1 MNLKKDIAMERT
13 QDSRYDLKRDENFA
27 QTSINFLRRR
37 RKNRVWAAVIVAVV
51 VGLLLLWGGS
61 VVLRS
66 LSGAG
71 SGWLAPVLIGWV
83 VLRFIRRVL
92 AAFFSALIW
101 IIVILALSGL
111 L

>member
-1 MNLKKDIAMERT
+1 M
-13 QDSRYDLKRDENFA
+13 
-27 QTSINFLRRR
+27 
-37 RKNRVWAAVIVAVV
+37 AAVIVAVV

-61 VVLRS
+61 VALRS

-83 VLRFIRRVL
+83 ILRFIRRVL

-101 IIVILALSGL
+101 TIVILALSGL

>member
-1 MNLKKDIAMERT
+1 MERT

-27 QTSINFLRRR
+27 QTSMILGRK

-61 VVLRS
+61 AVLRS
-66 LSGAG
+66 LAG
-71 SGWLAPVLIGWV
+71 SGWVAPVLIGWV

-92 AAFFSALIW
+92 AALFSALIW
-101 IIVILALSGL
+101 IVIILALCGL
-111 L
+111 S

>member
-1 MNLKKDIAMERT
+1 MKRAQQTIT
-13 QDSRYDLKRDENFA
+13 DLKRDKNFA
-27 QTSINFLRRR
+27 PTNIKFSG
-37 RKNRVWAAVIVAVV
+37 RKKLVLAVVFVAVG
-51 VGLLLLWGGS
+51 VGLLLWGGS
-61 VVLRS
+61 VALRS

-92 AAFFSALIW
+92 AALFSTLFW
-101 IIVILALSGL
+101 IVLILALCGL